1 MIENTEITRG
11 KSKYCDKKIHENSA
25 NGSKAT
31 SKSEQAKRKGVKL
44 NGCKTARLCARARL
58 SFKYLP
64 HNITPYPSEHNGAK
78 NIVFFYGVHA
88 WNDEKLSHAH
98 SLPPPNLEHFVF
110 RFNSVLIK

>member
-1 MIENTEITRG
+1 MIENTEIIRG

-78 NIVFFYGVHA
+78 NIVFFLWSARMERRETFTRTLTSSTEFGA
-88 WNDEKLSHAH
+88 L
-98 SLPPPNLEHFVF
+98 
-110 RFNSVLIK
+110 RFQI